1 MENTNNTDKIKTD
14 SFVFY
19 RSFIDALHQLP
30 DDTERMKIINAMTSY
45 ALDGEEI
52 PLDGYLKGYFNLIKP
67 QLDANIKKR
76 INGKKGGRPKTIGLE
91 NQNHRLESQKANG
104 NINANAKEN
113 VNENKNK
120 NVNLNEYAG
129 TGKIVH
135 GLLLNARPIN
145 GSTMNVPT
153 EESVFVEDWKK
164 NFHLL
169 VKHSKEDIISAVNNF
184 IWVLENTN
192 FYRYNPSFVS
202 FCLSI
207 NKFVPSSFNREYFVQ
222 FKHEG

>member
-1 MENTNNTDKIKTD
+1 MENTNTDKIKTD

-19 RSFIDALHQLP
+19 RSFIEALHQLP

-76 INGKKGGRPKTIGLE
+76 INGKKGGRPKTTGLE

-104 NINANAKEN
+104 NENANAKEN

-129 TGKIVH
+129 TGKIVY
-135 GLLLNARPIN
+135 GLLLNAKPKN
-145 GSTMNVPT
+145 GSEMNVPK
-153 EESVFVEDWKK
+153 EESLFVSDWKK

-169 VKHSKEDIISAVNNF
+169 VRYSKEEIIAAINNF

-192 FYRYNPSFVS
+192 FYKFNPSFVS

-207 NKFVPSSFNREYFVQ
+207 QKFAPANFNREYYSQ
-222 FKHEG
+222 FNTEG